1 MSVGPTNGVGGSIA
15 GTPLSQTCG
24 SEVDR
29 TAHDTAAQ
37 QRARGAHERAERAE
51 GIGQTDEDYQI
62 GDRDA
67 NGRRLDEPPPPA
79 AADTEDDTDQPPV
92 EPGHD
97 GHTGVRIDLCG

>member
-15 GTPLSQTCG
+15 GTPLSQICG

-37 QRARGAHERAERAE
+37 HRVRGARERAERAD

-67 NGRRLDEPPPPA
+67 NGRRLDEPLRPDA
-79 AADTEDDTDQPPV
+79 AETEENTDQPPRA
-92 EPGHD
+92 
-97 GHTGVRIDLCG
+97 TN